1 MRVALTERFQRDV
14 RALSADRRAA
24 VFECIL
30 SLPRAIGEPH
40 LHAGLGVRK
49 LHISGIWEAQVGLGI
64 RLVFA
69 LEKDVVILVRVGTHD
84 AIRRY
89 LREL

>member
-1 MRVALTERFQRDV
+1 MNIALTERFERDV
-14 RALSADRRAA
+14 RALPAERRAG
-24 VFECIL
+24 VLECIL
-30 SLPRAIGEPH
+30 SLLRAIGEPH

-49 LHISGIWEAQVGLGI
+49 LHISGIWETRIG
-64 RLVFA
+64 LVFA
-69 LEKDVVILVRVGTHD
+69 LEKDAVTLVRAGTHD